1 MNMTLRQL
9 EDLAKQAKSN
19 KDKVKKYKE
28 EAQKA
33 VNGILNVVEVN
44 GTAFGMGVINGRFQN
59 PQLLGVPVDLG
70 AGVAMQIMSLFDLA
84 PEHLRAVGNGLTS
97 TYFSAL
103 GTGIGAKMLAESEA
117 KQLAAPAE

>member
-1 MNMTLRQL
+1 MQMSLRQL
-9 EDLAKQAKSN
+9 EDIARQAKAN
-19 KDKVKKYKE
+19 KDKVKRYKE

-33 VNGILNVVEVN
+33 INGVVNVVEVN
-44 GTAFGMGVINGRFQN
+44 GTAFGMGVVNGRFGN

-70 AGVAMQIMSLFDLA
+70 AGVAMQIASLFDVA
-84 PEHLRAVGNGLTS
+84 PEHLRAIGNGLTA